1 MKISFIKWMYILEER
16 DRTKYLG
23 LLSSDEKNER
33 IFDRIRYLT
42 QFKINVSYVSS
53 HEYRKIEIDLDDDL
67 PLQKNIKYP

>member
-1 MKISFIKWMYILEER
+1 MKIFYFIDVHIKIQTKISFIKWMYILEER

-42 QFKINVSYVSS
+42 
-53 HEYRKIEIDLDDDL
+53 
-67 PLQKNIKYP
+67 

>member
-42 QFKINVSYVSS
+42 
-53 HEYRKIEIDLDDDL
+53 
-67 PLQKNIKYP
+67 